1 MRRRRPRRLTG
12 ARVEHDPTGGFDDGI
27 RTRCPSGEDA
37 LRGWEGRHGGGFHG
51 WAHQRSLRSGVAG
64 ESRASKWEGI
74 AIRQRP

>member
-12 ARVEHDPTGGFDDGI
+12 ARVEYDPTWGFDEGI
-27 RTRCPSGEDA
+27 HPGCPRGEAA
-37 LRGWEGRHGGGFHG
+37 LRRGEGKHGGGFHG
-51 WAHQRSLRSGVAG
+51 WAYPQSVRAGVAG